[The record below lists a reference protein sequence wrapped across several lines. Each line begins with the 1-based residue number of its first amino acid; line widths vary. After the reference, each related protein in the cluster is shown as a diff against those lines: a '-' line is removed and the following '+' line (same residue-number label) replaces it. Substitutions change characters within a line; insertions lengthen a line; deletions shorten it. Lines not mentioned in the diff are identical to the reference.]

1 MPLQSLLLCRNQS
14 ALRVLGSALDE
25 LEIGRH
31 VCNGADQALTVLGK
45 RRFGALV
52 VDLEMEG
59 AAHVLHTARHGHGG
73 RKAVLF
79 AMIGASTNISRAF
92 ELGANFVLYKPLTTE
107 QTIRALRAGK
117 GFMND
122 ERRRNLR
129 QPIETVAYL
138 RQDEGAAYPAIVLD
152 VNQGGF
158 AVQTA
163 QPMQAGREFRFWFW
177 LPSTTILIDGSG
189 TIAWANSSGSA
200 GVRFTG
206 IASACARQL
215 KTWLAKHSP
224 KKRPLSMRMH
234 QNRLASRR
242 VTA

>member
-1 MPLQSLLLCRNQS
+1 MALQSLLLCRNQS

-25 LEIGRH
+25 LEIGKH
-31 VCNGADQALTVLGK
+31 VCNGAEQALTILGR

-52 VDLEMEG
+52 VDLELDG
-59 AAHVLHTARHGHGG
+59 AAHVLRSARQANGT

-79 AMIGASTNISRAF
+79 AMIGASTNISSAF

-107 QTIRALRAGK
+107 QTVRALRAGK
-117 GFMND
+117 GFMNI
-122 ERRRNLR
+122 ERRNNSR
-129 QPIETVAYL
+129 QPIETIAYL

-152 VNQGGF
+152 VNQDGF

-189 TIAWANSSGSA
+189 SIAWANSSGNA
-200 GVRFTG
+200 GVRFTA
-206 IASACARQL
+206 ISSACTRQL
-215 KTWLAKHSP
+215 KTWLAKHNARKHAMSV
-224 KKRPLSMRMH
+224 RMNH
-234 QNRLASRR
+234 SHLAARR